1 MAKPVL
7 LTVDDDRDVLSA
19 IARDLRKHYAQEYRV
34 LRADSGQAALE
45 LLQALKQRDEPIAL
59 VLSDQR
65 MPGMDGVTLLAETL
79 KLHPKSK
86 RVLLTAYADTNAAI
100 GAINQSQLDYYLL
113 KPWDPP
119 EEKLYP
125 PLDDLLDEWRASYR
139 PGYGGIRIVGDRWS
153 ARCHRIRD
161 FLARNQVPYE
171 FLDVETSAEARALAK
186 GSNGNAPTLPLVILP
201 GGTRLIAPEPADVA
215 EHIGLTTKARQPF
228 YDLAIV
234 GGGPAGLA
242 SAVYGGSEGL
252 RTVLIEKE
260 APGGQAGT
268 SSRIENCLGF
278 PVGLSGAD
286 LTRRAVAQATK
297 FGVEILTPQAATA
310 LRVDGPYKHL
320 TLSDGSEISCHVLM
334 LSVGVSWNRLTAAG
348 AEQFT
353 GSGIYYGAAMT
364 EAMQSRGETVYMVG
378 AGNSSGQA
386 AMFFKDYADTVVML
400 ARGDSLGAKMSR
412 YLVDRIEATPNI
424 EVRFHTEI
432 AACRGNGRLEE
443 LEFWNSG
450 TGATDSVRA
459 SYLFVFLGAAPRTE
473 WLRDVIACDARG
485 FILTGPDLA
494 KTETLRNWPLER
506 SPYLLETNVPG
517 VFASGDAR
525 RDSVKRVASAVG
537 EGSVAVCF
545 MHQVLAQR

>member
-1 MAKPVL
+1 MVKPVL

-19 IARDLRKHYAQEYRV
+19 IARDLRKHYRQDYRV
-34 LRADSGQAALE
+34 LRAESGPGALE
-45 LLQALKQRDEPIAL
+45 LLHALKTRKEPVAL

-79 KLHPKSK
+79 KHHPKSK
-86 RVLLTAYADTNAAI
+86 RALLTAYADTAAAI
-100 GAINQSQLDYYLL
+100 GAINTSQVDYYLL

-119 EEKLYP
+119 AEKLYP
-125 PLDDLLDEWRASYR
+125 SLDDMLDEWRASFR
-139 PGYGGIRIVGDRWS
+139 PGYGGVRVVGDRWS
-153 ARCHRIRD
+153 AKCHRVRD
-161 FLARNQVPYE
+161 FLARHQVPYE
-171 FLDVETSAEARALAK
+171 FLDVEVSQEGRALVK
-186 GSNGNAPTLPLVILP
+186 DSNGHAPHLPLVIFP
-201 GGTRLIAPEPADVA
+201 GGARLTAPEPGEVA
-215 EHIGLTTKARQPF
+215 EHIGLATRAKQRF

-234 GGGPAGLA
+234 GGGPVGLA

-268 SSRIENCLGF
+268 SSKIENYLGF
-278 PVGLSGAD
+278 PVGLSGGD
-286 LTRRAVAQATK
+286 LARRAVAQATK

-334 LSVGVSWNRLTAAG
+334 LSMGVSWNLLPATGGNR
-348 AEQFT
+348 FT
-353 GSGIYYGAAMT
+353 GAGIYYGAAVT

-378 AGNSSGQA
+378 AGNSAGQA

-400 ARGDSLGAKMSR
+400 VRGESLGAKMSR

-424 EVRFHTEI
+424 EVRFNTEI
-432 AACRGNGRLEE
+432 KGCHGEDRLEVLE
-443 LEFWNSG
+443 LWNNK
-450 TGATDSVRA
+450 TGAADSVQA

-473 WLRDVIACDARG
+473 WLKDVIACDAHG

-494 KTETLRNWPLER
+494 KTDSLLSWPVER
-506 SPYLLETNVPG
+506 SPFLLETSVPG

-537 EGSVAVCF
+537 EGSVAVHF
-545 MHQVLAQR
+545 MHQVLAER

>member
-1 MAKPVL
+1 MTKPVL

-19 IARDLRKHYAQEYRV
+19 IARDLRKHYADEYRV
-34 LRADSGQAALE
+34 LRADSGPGALE
-45 LLQALKQRDEPIAL
+45 LLRDLKAQEQPVAL

-65 MPGMDGVTLLAETL
+65 MPDMDGVTLLAETL
-79 KLHPKSK
+79 ALHPKSK
-86 RVLLTAYADTNAAI
+86 RALLTAYADTAAAI
-100 GAINQSQLDYYLL
+100 AAINESQVDYYLL

-125 PLDDLLDEWRASYR
+125 PLDDMLDEWRASFR
-139 PGYGGIRIVGDRWS
+139 PGYGGVRVIGDRWS
-153 ARCHRIRD
+153 SQCHRVRD
-161 FLARNQVPYE
+161 FLARNQVPYQ
-171 FLDVETSAEARALAK
+171 FLDVETSEEARALAK
-186 GSNGNAPTLPLVILP
+186 DATDDAPVLPLVILAD
-201 GGTRLIAPEPADVA
+201 GTRLIAPELADVA
-215 EHIGLTTKARQPF
+215 RHIGLTTKAKKPF

-268 SSRIENCLGF
+268 SSRIENYLGF

-297 FGVEILTPQAATA
+297 FGVEIVTPQAATA
-310 LRVDGPYKHL
+310 LRVEGPYKHL

-334 LSVGVSWNRLTAAG
+334 LSVGVSWSRLTASG
-348 AEQFT
+348 ADQFI

-364 EAMQSRGETVYMVG
+364 EAMQSKGETVYMVG

-386 AMFFKDYADTVVML
+386 AMFFKDYADTVVL
-400 ARGDSLGAKMSR
+400 LVRGDSLGAKMSS

-432 AACRGNGRLEE
+432 TACHGDGRLEE
-443 LEFWNSG
+443 LALKHNK
-450 TGATDSVRA
+450 TGATDRVRA

-473 WLRDVIACDARG
+473 WLNDAIACDERG
-485 FILTGPDLA
+485 FILTGAELA
-494 KTETLRNWPLER
+494 KTEHLQDWPLER
-506 SPYLLETNVPG
+506 SPFLLETNVPG

-537 EGSVAVCF
+537 EGSVAVYF